1 MVEFCPECGSIL
13 RKKTCRCG
21 YTDREITTDKISLIQ
36 MWDPPSPNII
46 YCKITATRYKKLK
59 LMLNKGVYPEK
70 LKEIKVKIR
79 NRLYSCNNCVYFHEE
94 ISHCKIKNKFMKED
108 SICKTFEP
116 YEKI

>member
-1 MVEFCPECGSIL
+1 MVEFCPECGSLL

-21 YTDREITTDKISLIQ
+21 YTECEITADKVPLIQ

-46 YCKITATRYKKLK
+46 YCKIMATPYEKLK
-59 LMLNKGVYPEK
+59 LMLTKGVYPEK
-70 LKEIKVKIR
+70 LKEIKEKVR
-79 NRLYSCNNCVYFHEE
+79 NHLYSCGDCVYFDVE
-94 ISHCKIKNKFMKED
+94 ISHCKIKNKYIKEE